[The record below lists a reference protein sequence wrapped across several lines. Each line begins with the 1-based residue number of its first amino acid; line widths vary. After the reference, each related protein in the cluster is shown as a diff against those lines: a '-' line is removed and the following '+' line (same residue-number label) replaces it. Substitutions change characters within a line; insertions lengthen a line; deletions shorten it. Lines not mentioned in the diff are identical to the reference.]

1 MHDFDRTLELTVSL
15 ELVDALLSENADPIA
30 AGWQLRD
37 LAKGDSVDGRA
48 LLAELSSRQ
57 SSLGLADPAILGGL
71 LRVTHTRL
79 LAERVDASTPILP
92 GEIEFQAVDSLVDA
106 ISEDVP
112 NRFLLLHLLAMIR
125 TSESLR
131 SLVLRLDEAPPKN
144 WIEAAQVLS
153 PLMQHHDWPIGAL
166 FPNALSLLA
175 HPSLASTILDIANY
189 LHRSGRIDEHPA
201 KQRSETLATLLGGVT
216 SRLSR
221 FEEDPRSFGDDVHTV
236 QQRLGEAVSLA
247 ISLCDAIGLIGDEK
261 YIGKLNQTLELR
273 HRRVQCE
280 AAGALARL
288 GDDGGQKRLIELAA
302 EPVCRLRAIH
312 YADELDIGHAIDE
325 KYRSDEATA
334 EADMS
339 LWMSQPQQ
347 MGVPPTNVEVVES
360 RRLLW
365 PSFSSP
371 VDVYLVRFEYNFGEQ
386 IYSNVGITGPAV
398 FTMASDVAD
407 LPTDDIYAIYAGWH
421 ADHPDIFAIGA
432 AQLNSAQ
439 KRVVQPL
446 QSHLERNG
454 YEDVQNELL
463 GFFLDEQAAVFQA
476 TRDSIR
482 CRVVT
487 DGLETIDQPIDGRL
501 RPLSAV
507 DLFNL
512 YKGRKMLR
520 TFNS

>member
-1 MHDFDRTLELTVSL
+1 VSL
-15 ELVDALLSENADPIA
+15 ELVDSLLSDNADPIA
-30 AGWQLRD
+30 AGWHLRD
-37 LAKGDSVDGRA
+37 LAKSESVDGQS
-48 LLAELSSRQ
+48 LLAELSSRRD
-57 SSLGLADPAILGGL
+57 SIALADPAILGGL

-79 LAERVDASTPILP
+79 LAERMDSSSPVLP
-92 GEIEFQAVDSLVDA
+92 SEIEFQSVDSLLNA
-106 ISEDVP
+106 IPDEVP

-125 TSESLR
+125 TTESLK

-144 WIEAAQVLS
+144 WIEAAQILS
-153 PLMQHHDWPIGAL
+153 PLMQHHDWPIGAF
-166 FPNALSLLA
+166 FPDSLSLIS
-175 HPSLASTILDIANY
+175 HPSLASAILDIANY
-189 LHRSGRIDEHPA
+189 LFRSGRIDSHPSLNRA
-201 KQRSETLATLLGGVT
+201 ETLATLLGGVT
-216 SRLSR
+216 SRLAR
-221 FEEDPRSFGDDVHTV
+221 FEEDPHSFGDDIQTV

-247 ISLCDAIGLIGDEK
+247 ISLCDSIGLIGNQK
-261 YIGKLNQTLELR
+261 YIGRLNQTLELR

-288 GDDGGQKRLIELAA
+288 GDEDGQKRLVELAS

-312 YADELDIGHAIDE
+312 YADELGMGSAIDE

-334 EADMS
+334 EADMA

-347 MGVPPTNVEVVES
+347 MGVPPTHVEVVES

-365 PSFSSP
+365 PSFSGP
-371 VDVYLVRFEYNFGEQ
+371 VDVHLVRFEYNFGEQ
-386 IYSNVGITGPAV
+386 IYSNVGITGPVV
-398 FTMASDVAD
+398 FTLSSDVAD

-421 ADHPDIFAIGA
+421 AEHPDIFAINA

-446 QSHLERNG
+446 ASHLERHG
-454 YEDVQNELL
+454 YEDLQNELL

-476 TRDSIR
+476 TRESVR

-487 DGLETIDQPIDGRL
+487 DGLETIDHPIDGRL
-501 RPLSAV
+501 RPLSSV